1 MDEKAV
7 FTLYI
12 DTKYIYMKTT
22 LLLSLLFCSST
33 IFAQQT
39 DTLQPNE
46 NTGKDAWVWSFFTE
60 RNQNFGEA
68 NGSNSGLNNV
78 LRAETWKWDP
88 SNFDTIRGL
97 IYFDLSY
104 LPQDAQIVSAH
115 LDLFFF
121 RNTNFTPQTG
131 ENAAL
136 LENITE
142 AWVENSV
149 TWNNQPATDSTLRVF
164 LPKSTS
170 TTQDYM
176 NIDVTNL
183 TKAQL
188 QNNFYG
194 WMLKLQTETGFNGLT
209 FASSENTNASLRPR
223 LRITYTS
230 TNSINDVIEKQRVN
244 VYPNP
249 TKEVLIVEQAKGYTI
264 NSITLKEMTGKTV
277 FTQTYNDAQSQYA
290 ITIKNLSPGTY
301 MLSINNGE
309 LVQKINIEN

>member
-1 MDEKAV
+1 
-7 FTLYI
+7 
-12 DTKYIYMKTT
+12 MKTT
-22 LLLSLLFCSST
+22 LLLSLLFCSSI

-39 DTLQPNE
+39 DTLQLNE

-176 NIDVTNL
+176 NINVTDL

-188 QNNFYG
+188 KNNFYG

-209 FASSENTNASLRPR
+209 FASSENANASLRPR

-230 TNSINDVIEKQRVN
+230 TNSINDVTKKQRVN

-249 TKEVLIVEQAKGYTI
+249 TKEALIVEQSKGYTI
-264 NSITLKEMTGKTV
+264 NSITLKDMTGKTV
-277 FTQTYNDAQSQYA
+277 FTQTYNDAQNQHI
-290 ITIKNLSPGTY
+290 ITIRNLSSGTY
-301 MLSINNGE
+301 ILNINNGE
-309 LVQKINIEN
+309 VVQKINIEN

>member
-22 LLLSLLFCSST
+22 LLLLLLFCSS
-33 IFAQQT
+33 IVFAQHT
-39 DTLQPNE
+39 DTLQPDE

-60 RNQNFGEA
+60 RNKNFGEA

-142 AWVENSV
+142 AWVEKSV

-176 NIDVTNL
+176 NIDVTEL
-183 TKAQL
+183 AKAQ
-188 QNNFYG
+188 QKNNLHG
-194 WMLKLQTETGFNGLT
+194 WMMRLQTETGFNGLT

-230 TNSINDVIEKQRVN
+230 TNSINDVLEKQRVN

-249 TKEVLIVEQAKGYTI
+249 THEILIIEKAKGYTI
-264 NSITLKEMTGKTV
+264 NSITLKDITGKIV
-277 FTQTYNDAQSQYA
+277 FTQTYADTQNEYVID
-290 ITIKNLSPGTY
+290 TKNLSSGTY
-301 MLSINNGE
+301 ILGINNGE
-309 LVQKINIEN
+309 VVQKINIEN